1 MCRWHWPW
9 HLATFLTWMMT
20 QLPENKP
27 SFKTK
32 YFSKISKYCC
42 FYQHVRIGHFFR
54 HQTGHFTM
62 ISAWDDDNNK
72 IITKWPLTYSPAISI
87 VGRVI
92 LMARY
97 RVNGL
102 LQIILVK
109 LKYVFVICLTHPP
122 WNQDQFCFGI
132 EYRSLGA
139 GRRFKWVNLVF
150 SFVLSQHYW
159 LCTTL
164 GY

>member
-1 MCRWHWPW
+1 MQDQI
-9 HLATFLTWMMT
+9 F
-20 QLPENKP
+20 
-27 SFKTK
+27 FKNLLE
-32 YFSKISKYCC
+32 YCC
-42 FYQHVRIGHFFR
+42 FYQHVRICHFFR

-62 ISAWDDDNNK
+62 ISAWDDDDNN

-102 LQIILVK
+102 LQIVLDWRWNIF
-109 LKYVFVICLTHPP
+109 FVNCLTHLP

-132 EYRSLGA
+132 KYQSLGA
-139 GRRFKWVNLVF
+139 VRRFKWVNLVF
-150 SFVLSQHYW
+150 RFLLQQQHVQLW
-159 LCTTL
+159 DIGLQISR
-164 GY
+164 